1 MFVLTGSTGGI
12 GRSAL
17 QTILDKKLIP
27 VSQLRLSSYNTSAI
41 PARIVNTGVEIRKG
55 NLYEPST
62 LEESYSGADVLFL
75 VSFPSMGE
83 ERFTLHRNAIDA
95 AKAVGVRHVIYTSLS
110 FCGSAEG
117 TSSVAQVAQAHLQTE
132 SYLKASGL
140 TYTILRMA
148 SYAHLWNNFAGFLN
162 LSGDPEAT
170 LEAVM
175 PNDGLEHWADR
186 SELGEAAGYVI
197 ANWQEY
203 INKIINLTG
212 PELLSGTD
220 IIEKFMKH
228 TGRKVNVRVL
238 PVQEAIKWHIQNGSV
253 PPEQESF
260 LDNWASWHTAISQ
273 GEKAFLDP
281 TLEKLLGRKPK
292 TVDDQADE
300 VFTVSN
306 ELDTKDLVGI

>member
-17 QTILDKKLIP
+17 QTILDKKLIL
-27 VSQLRLSSYNTSAI
+27 VS
-41 PARIVNTGVEIRKG
+41 IVNTGVEIRKG

-75 VSFPSMGE
+75 VSFLSMGE

-110 FCGSAEG
+110 FCGGAEG
-117 TSSVAQVAQAHLQTE
+117 TSSTE

-140 TYTILRMA
+140 MYTILRMA

-186 SELGEAAGYVI
+186 NELGEAAGYVI

-212 PELLSGTD
+212 PELLSGAD

-238 PVQEAIKWHIQNGSV
+238 PIQEAIKWHIQNGSV

-281 TLEKLLGRKPK
+281 TLEKLLGRKLK

-300 VFTVSN
+300 IFAVSN

>member
-1 MFVLTGSTGGI
+1 GSTGGI
-12 GRSAL
+12 GGSAL
-17 QTILDKKLIP
+17 QTILDKNLIP
-27 VSQLRLSSYNTSAI
+27 VSQLRLSSHNTSAI
-41 PARIVNTGVEIRKG
+41 PARIVNTGIEIRKG

-95 AKAVGVRHVIYTSLS
+95 AKTVGVRHVIYTSLS
-110 FCGSAEG
+110 FCHGADG
-117 TSSVAQVAQAHLQTE
+117 TFSVAQVAQAHLQTE

-148 SYAHLWNNFAGFLN
+148 SYAHLWNNFTGFLN
-162 LSGDPEAT
+162 LNADPEAT

-186 SELGEAAGYVI
+186 SELGEATGYYV
-197 ANWQEY
+197 
-203 INKIINLTG
+203 NKVINLTG
-212 PELLSGTD
+212 PELLSGAA
-220 IIEKFMKH
+220 IIEKFVKH

-253 PPEQESF
+253 PPEQEGF

-300 VFTVSN
+300 IFTVSN
-306 ELDTKDLVGI
+306 KLDTKDLVGI

>member
-1 MFVLTGSTGGI
+1 MVQELPCDSSKANKGLGSTGGI

-197 ANWQEY
+197 ANWV
-203 INKIINLTG
+203 
-212 PELLSGTD
+212 S
-220 IIEKFMKH
+220 
-228 TGRKVNVRVL
+228 
-238 PVQEAIKWHIQNGSV
+238 
-253 PPEQESF
+253 
-260 LDNWASWHTAISQ
+260 AS
-273 GEKAFLDP
+273 L
-281 TLEKLLGRKPK
+281 
-292 TVDDQADE
+292 
-300 VFTVSN
+300 SN
-306 ELDTKDLVGI
+306 ERLCSYLRN